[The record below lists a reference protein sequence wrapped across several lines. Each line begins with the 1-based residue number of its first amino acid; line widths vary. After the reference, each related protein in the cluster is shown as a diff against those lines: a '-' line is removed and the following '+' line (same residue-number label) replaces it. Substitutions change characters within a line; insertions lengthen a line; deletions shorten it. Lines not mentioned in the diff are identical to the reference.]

1 MGWEAAGVI
10 IALVALIVTFVSAII
25 KLNNTITRLTVVVD
39 NLANDYNGFLK
50 KSHESHLNIHN
61 RINEVDKRVDNHE
74 TRLTRIEIKEG
85 IEHGDI

>member
-39 NLANDYNGFLK
+39 NLPKDYDGFL
-50 KSHESHLNIHN
+50 
-61 RINEVDKRVDNHE
+61 R
-74 TRLTRIEIKEG
+74 
-85 IEHGDI
+85 